1 MSSYLEWNILLA
13 VLAAELVRFH
23 MCCLQTKWDLG
34 GFVFA
39 CLIQTLTDG
48 NATQTHHRTQ
58 ASLWSI
64 TLFVVTFDEIH
75 VCNYSFQ
82 TLNGKR
88 QRAVKRCV
96 LFLHRLCYRPV
107 VLKWWVVVT
116 DRRGKSLVNIINKIK
131 IIV

>member
-48 NATQTHHRTQ
+48 MPHKHNTERKPHSGVSH
-58 ASLWSI
+58 SLWRRLMKYMSVI
-64 TLFVVTFDEIH
+64 TVSQLWMEW
-75 VCNYSFQ
+75 
-82 TLNGKR
+82 GK
-88 QRAVKRCV
+88 
-96 LFLHRLCYRPV
+96 
-107 VLKWWVVVT
+107 
-116 DRRGKSLVNIINKIK
+116 G
-131 IIV
+131 